1 MSSHGRNI
9 HFFKR
14 IEEDTIRKGELRIP
28 RSFVNKYWEGISN
41 PVLLLLPKGAEWNV
55 KWKKL
60 DADIWLID
68 EWKKFAE
75 FCSLDQEHLLVFKY
89 VGKSRFQVVTFDQNG
104 LEMQYPLMSETL
116 LDGNSICQRKRAK
129 SPFSHSPSI
138 KKVKTNPRK
147 EPANYP
153 SHDVKTEPAQSQRAN
168 VELSKNFHADDLVK
182 AKPKK
187 RGGRRRIMC
196 SKSKAIQ
203 NTESSTALERANS
216 FRSENPFFICA
227 MRKTYIQRS
236 VLFMPGNFI
245 TEDQQREDDHVFLW
259 ISSERA
265 WHVKFY
271 PSHSSGQILLSIGW
285 MDFVKDNNLKIG
297 DVCVFDQIKKP
308 GISFRVVIFR
318 DTEES
323 SPSKFPAYD
332 KDGANG
338 SKQTGLQNVIAKR
351 GSDGIPK
358 KYSENNNFDDSEFR
372 RCNNE
377 VSENDFTL
385 SISKPCQFYCMYV
398 PKKFIRSHEMDH
410 INEVKLQVGKRSWNV
425 KLDCYGR
432 FTSGLHDFLSQCNVE
447 AGDVCHFELIDKKKF
462 VFEVRVTRC
471 ISID

>member
-1 MSSHGRNI
+1 
-9 HFFKR
+9 
-14 IEEDTIRKGELRIP
+14 
-28 RSFVNKYWEGISN
+28 
-41 PVLLLLPKGAEWNV
+41 
-55 KWKKL
+55 
-60 DADIWLID
+60 
-68 EWKKFAE
+68 
-75 FCSLDQEHLLVFKY
+75 
-89 VGKSRFQVVTFDQNG
+89 
-104 LEMQYPLMSETL
+104 MQYPLMSETL

-323 SPSKFPAYD
+323 SPSKFP
-332 KDGANG
+332 
-338 SKQTGLQNVIAKR
+338 
-351 GSDGIPK
+351 
-358 KYSENNNFDDSEFR
+358 DSEFR